1 MRGVLKRRPDDPTSL
16 NSLGYTLVDR
26 TRHVQEGYALILRA
40 LEGKPD
46 SYAVMDSAGWALYRL
61 KRNAQA
67 LEWLQ
72 RAWERSPDPE
82 VAAHLGEVLWA
93 EGRQDE
99 AKQLWQEA
107 LENSPEN
114 RSLQR
119 TVARHPG

>member
-1 MRGVLKRRPDDPTSL
+1 
-16 NSLGYTLVDR
+16 
-26 TRHVQEGYALILRA
+26 
-40 LEGKPD
+40 
-46 SYAVMDSAGWALYRL
+46 
-61 KRNAQA
+61 
-67 LEWLQ
+67 
-72 RAWERSPDPE
+72 
-82 VAAHLGEVLWA
+82 VLWA